1 VEDKYKNIETL
12 TAKLSQKFQVSCK
25 TNVELFTIRHFTPEA
40 VENIEKDPTVVL
52 TQILGKTLQVIR
64 EEK

>member
-1 VEDKYKNIETL
+1 L

-25 TNVELFTIRHFTPEA
+25 THVELFTIRHFTPEA
-40 VENIEKDPTVVL
+40 IESIEKDPTVVL